1 MTTTHETPDAAPDE
15 AADQLQLVCFA
26 LADHRFGVPIDL
38 VKEAVALRPITPVF
52 LVPDFV
58 RGIMNLRGEVVAVLD
73 LLRLL
78 GFRPSTISEHSRV
91 VIARHGRG
99 RGAGQITGLLA
110 DRLSGVI
117 AVAPA
122 AIRPPPATLPTAVS
136 DHVRGVISEEEHP
149 LLVLDLD
156 RIFNTEALAP
166 FHPVVK

>member
-1 MTTTHETPDAAPDE
+1 MATTHQMQGAAPDA

-78 GFRPSTISEHSRV
+78 GFSPSTISEHSRV
-91 VIARHGRG
+91 VIARHGHG
-99 RGAGQITGLLA
+99 RDAGRITGLLA
-110 DRLSGVI
+110 DRLSGVTT
-117 AVAPA
+117 VSPA
-122 AIRPPPATLPTAVS
+122 AIRPPPATLPDAVS
-136 DHVRGVISEEEHP
+136 DHVRGVVSEEEHP

-166 FHPVVK
+166 FHPVAK